1 MQDDLVILTSYTYS
15 SDTMMLSARLD
26 DAGIKYFLK
35 DENLITADPFLSNAV
50 GGVKVQVMEKD
61 YEQAKVVLDEVN
73 AALKARDEI
82 DVDKWRAGYKK
93 VTVFCPVCDS
103 SDVYRKNV
111 SFFASF
117 SAREHVCTDCGH
129 VWKI

>member
-15 SDTMMLSARLD
+15 SDTMMLSAKLD

-50 GGVKVQVMEKD
+50 GGVKVQVMAKD
-61 YEQAKVVLDEVN
+61 YEQAKAVLDDVN
-73 AALKARDEI
+73 AAKQAQEQADLE
-82 DVDKWRAGYKK
+82 KWKGYKK

-111 SFFASF
+111 SFLASF
-117 SAREHVCTDCGH
+117 SAREHVCSACGH